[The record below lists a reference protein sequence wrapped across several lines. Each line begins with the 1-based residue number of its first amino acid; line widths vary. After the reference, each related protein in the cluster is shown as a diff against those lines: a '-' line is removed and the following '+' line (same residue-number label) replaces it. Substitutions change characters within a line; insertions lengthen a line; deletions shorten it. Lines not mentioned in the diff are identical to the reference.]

1 MEKIVECVMNV
12 SEGRVA
18 ATLQAITTEIEA
30 TTGAYLLSCM
40 SDSDHHR
47 SVISF
52 IGNPGSIQEAA
63 FAAVTKAVELI
74 DLRQHHGVHPR
85 VGAVDVIP
93 FVPLKQVTMKE
104 CSYLARELGRKIA
117 THLKIP
123 VYLYSQ
129 ASFRRRRKEL
139 STIRKGGIELLSGEI
154 QKNHERAPDF
164 GPSRLHPTAGA
175 TIVGAR
181 HPLIAYNVY
190 LDTTAVTIAREV
202 AGRIRE
208 SAGGLKGIK
217 ALGFY
222 IPARNL
228 AQVSMNVEDYV
239 ATPLPKLFERVNMES
254 CRLGARALSSEI
266 VGLVPEEALPPSALA
281 KLKLESFHSSQ
292 ILEKRI
298 TEVLG

>member
-18 ATLQAITTEIEA
+18 TTLQAITTEIEA
-30 TTGAYLLSCM
+30 TTGVYLLSCM
-40 SDSDHHR
+40 PAAAPPR
-47 SVISF
+47 RVLSF
-52 IGNPGSIQEAA
+52 LGLPGSILEAA

-74 DLRQHHGVHPR
+74 DMRRHYGVHPR

-93 FVPLKQVTMKE
+93 FVPLQQVTMQE
-104 CSYLARELGRKIA
+104 CSTVARQLGRKIA
-117 THLKIP
+117 TQLKIP
-123 VYLYSQ
+123 VYLYAQ
-129 ASFRRRRKEL
+129 AASRRQRKEL
-139 STIRKGGIELLSGEI
+139 STIRKGGIEVLSREI
-154 QKNHERAPDF
+154 QKNQERAPDF

-190 LDTTAVTIAREV
+190 LATTAVTIAREV

-208 SAGGLKGIK
+208 SAGGLQGIK

-222 IPARNL
+222 IPGKNL
-228 AQVSMNVEDYV
+228 AQVSINVEDYV
-239 ATPLPKLFERVNMES
+239 ATPLPKVFERVNLEG
-254 CRLGARALSSEI
+254 CRRGAGALCSEI
-266 VGLVPEEALPPSALA
+266 VGLIPEEALPSSAVA
-281 KLKLESFHSSQ
+281 KLKLEDFHSSQ

-298 TEVLG
+298 AEVLG

>member
-30 TTGAYLLSCM
+30 TTGVYLLSCM
-40 SDSDHHR
+40 SDADHHR

-52 IGNPGSIQEAA
+52 IGNPSSIQGAA

-74 DLRQHHGVHPR
+74 DLRRHHGVHPR

-93 FVPLKQVTMKE
+93 FIPLKQATMKE
-104 CSYLARELGRKIA
+104 CSTVARQLGRKIA

-123 VYLYSQ
+123 VYLYAQ
-129 ASFRRRRKEL
+129 ASFRRQRKEL
-139 STIRKGGIELLSGEI
+139 SSIRKGGIELLSGEI
-154 QKNHERAPDF
+154 QKNNERAPDF

-208 SAGGLKGIK
+208 SAGGLEGIK

-239 ATPLPKLFERVNMES
+239 ATPLPKLFERVNMGK
-254 CRLGARALSSEI
+254 LPAWSEGTI
-266 VGLVPEEALPPSALA
+266 
-281 KLKLESFHSSQ
+281 
-292 ILEKRI
+292 
-298 TEVLG
+298 